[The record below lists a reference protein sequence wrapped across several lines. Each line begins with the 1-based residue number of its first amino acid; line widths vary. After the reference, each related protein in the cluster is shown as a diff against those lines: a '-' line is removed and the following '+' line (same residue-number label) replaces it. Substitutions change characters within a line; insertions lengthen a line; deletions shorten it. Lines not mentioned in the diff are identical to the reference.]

1 MQDSLPADDVAPWSA
16 SNHATQGSAGP
27 AVQALHDGCARML
40 HDPLLQQWQRL
51 CRRLKGHYAYFG
63 ITGNSRAL
71 KRLHHQA
78 ERIWRYWLSRRTR
91 GRTLP
96 WERFRT
102 LLRRFPLPPPRIVHR
117 YATPSESMA

>member
-1 MQDSLPADDVAPWSA
+1 MQRTAKDRLAR
-16 SNHATQGSAGP
+16 